1 MQPDQPQPGLSM
13 EYLNQIAPQAP
24 QRMRFSKLQ
33 LLIFGGALLI
43 VIIIIASIASL
54 SSGGISSP
62 EQLAARLA
70 STQTIVSG
78 AQSKLKS
85 TALRTLNSN
94 LNIYLTNTN
103 HDIVIPFKAMG
114 VDVAHLDP
122 TIIKSEAGTDV
133 LARLEDA
140 RLNAVYDRTYARE
153 MSYRLDTIVAL
164 MQKIYKST
172 SNSQVKAFLDN
183 AFTNL
188 QPTQKQ
194 FSNYNDASS

>member
-1 MQPDQPQPGLSM
+1 MQPNQPQPGLSI

-24 QRMRFSKLQ
+24 QRTRFSKLQ

-43 VIIIIASIASL
+43 LIIIIASIASL
-54 SSGGISSP
+54 SSGGVSSP

-103 HDIVIPFKAMG
+103 RDIIAPFKAIG
-114 VDVAHLDP
+114 VDVTHLDP
-122 TIIKSEAGTDV
+122 VIVKSEAGTDV

-172 SNSQVKAFLDN
+172 GNSEVKAFLDS